1 VERPELA
8 RPIPGAEEVLRGL
21 CDRVEVVALITGRP
35 AQQVR
40 ELIHA
45 RDVAIVGLYGL
56 PEGEGRGRILAAIEE
71 VERSVAVVPGAW
83 VEDKGVSLAVHYR
96 GADDPVGA
104 AAVLRS
110 ALDAI
115 ADEYGL
121 TLLEGKMVVEV
132 AAGAVPGKGVV
143 VTALVQEHQLDGC
156 LYAGDDRPD
165 LEAFAVLDKLAVAG
179 LATLKVAVRSME
191 TPVELVLAADV
202 VVESP
207 AGLVR
212 LLSEL

>member
-8 RPIPGAEEVLRGL
+8 RAIQGAEAVLRGL
-21 CDRVEVVALITGRP
+21 CDRVEVVAIITGRP
-35 AQQVR
+35 TQQVR

-45 RDVAIVGLYGL
+45 QDVAIVGLYGL
-56 PEGEGRGRILAAIEE
+56 PEGEGRDRILAAIEE
-71 VERSVAVVPGAW
+71 VERAVTAVQGAW

-96 GADDPVGA
+96 AADDPVGA
-104 AAVLRS
+104 AAVLRP

-132 AAGAVPGKGVV
+132 AAGSVPGKGAVV
-143 VTALVQEHQLDGC
+143 ADLVQEHQLEGC

-165 LEAFAVLDKLAVAG
+165 LDAFAVLDKLASGG
-179 LATLKVAVRSME
+179 LATLKVAVRSAE
-191 TPVELVLAADV
+191 TPDALVLAADV